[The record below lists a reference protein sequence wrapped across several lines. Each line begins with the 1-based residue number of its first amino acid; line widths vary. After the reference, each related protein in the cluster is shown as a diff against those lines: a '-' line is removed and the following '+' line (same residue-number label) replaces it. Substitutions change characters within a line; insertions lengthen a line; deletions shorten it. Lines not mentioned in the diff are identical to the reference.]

1 MLESLVCSRCQAL
14 NYQFLFIL
22 NKYLLLH
29 TKLFYENINV
39 LFDGFA
45 VIVRSQNHDAPFLLE
60 LILEAR
66 HECVVTCSQNEI
78 LR

>member
-1 MLESLVCSRCQAL
+1 MPSVKLSI
-14 NYQFLFIL
+14 LFIL

-66 HECVVTCSQNEI
+66 HECVV
-78 LR
+78 